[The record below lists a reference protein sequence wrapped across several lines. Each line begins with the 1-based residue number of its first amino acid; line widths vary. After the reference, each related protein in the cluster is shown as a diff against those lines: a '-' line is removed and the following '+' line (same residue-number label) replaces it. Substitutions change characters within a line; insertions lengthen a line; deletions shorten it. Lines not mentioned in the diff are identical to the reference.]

1 MPDVA
6 GGNPFAGDTGLGG
19 SNTGA
24 TASDDTGDEDEVTER
39 RESDSLLTQTYEI
52 AALRGSPVKVQAFKV
67 LEGKHPNGFYVK
79 PRGPA
84 LEFHYWPDSK
94 IFKETLLT
102 PADMLINELAVQMH
116 TAAQKEIGEIPISK
130 VELGLREQYFP
141 ELQPSETDLKK
152 MISAFTDEL
161 RQHLINRIENGEMTP
176 EELLTQKDLSDARD
190 KIIELGITKED
201 DIQRMITSG
210 AFLEGAN
217 IALLGRLVVQTPELV
232 FDGDFFEV
240 EL

>member
-1 MPDVA
+1 MLDYVACFRKNDPEYQSDEKWWNLITRGDTPVANDDDLPDVA
-6 GGNPFAGDTGLGG
+6 GGNPFAGNTGLGG

-141 ELQPSETDLKK
+141 DFNP
-152 MISAFTDEL
+152 
-161 RQHLINRIENGEMTP
+161 RNR
-176 EELLTQKDLSDARD
+176 L
-190 KIIELGITKED
+190 
-201 DIQRMITSG
+201 
-210 AFLEGAN
+210 
-217 IALLGRLVVQTPELV
+217 
-232 FDGDFFEV
+232 
-240 EL
+240 